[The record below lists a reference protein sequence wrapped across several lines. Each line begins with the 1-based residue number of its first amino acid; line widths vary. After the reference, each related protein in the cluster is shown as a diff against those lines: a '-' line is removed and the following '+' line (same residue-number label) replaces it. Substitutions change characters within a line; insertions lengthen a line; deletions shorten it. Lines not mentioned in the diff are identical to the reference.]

1 MGTDCSEA
9 GAVNPVRTRMRILEE
24 VRAEFGAGCLAGK
37 NVLLCTHATEATVE
51 LVRTLLHLGTSVFY
65 VPIEYSADGACVE
78 DVRSLEG
85 CAVISYGDVPEV
97 APKIDVII
105 EDGMRISALYDERWG
120 VKPGIFSIEQTTNG
134 IFRLGGIGPGGVTPP
149 PWPVINAAE
158 SALKMGIE
166 NSIATPEAA
175 LSALVNRK
183 SVSLAR
189 KNVLVLGYGSV
200 GSGISSVCRSHGSIV
215 SVADCDPTKRA
226 LASARAFRSLDMAG
240 MNKVLP
246 EQDLIISCTPD
257 GDGSCLGVEQFLI
270 MKDGAIVFNAG
281 SGHGEISE
289 TMCRPASRTLNR
301 AKVDIT
307 RDGDDLVCRLTKTGA
322 CKTVTILCSAH
333 PINLRLSNGTPA
345 DAIDPVFS
353 LIVLTVIKTMPEE
366 LSGGINKVDADIERH
381 VSRLSEKTA
390 AAGTAAAAAPTNLP
404 HRHKSVDMADEPRPW
419 GELRRFGPD
428 YPGSFSV
435 ARATFKPGTA
445 TDGHYHLTSDEAYV
459 VLGGT
464 AVIMTWDPN
473 DLSVTS
479 DFAVSGGDYLMI
491 PGGTAHKVF
500 VTSADDFVCMIVAS
514 PPFSPWD
521 QFFPRVPERA
531 LQATS
536 GNQ

>member
-9 GAVNPVRTRMRILEE
+9 GAVSVPARSRMRILQEI
-24 VRAEFGAGCLAGK
+24 RGEFGAGCLAGRS
-37 NVLLCTHATEATVE
+37 VLLCTHATEATVE
-51 LVRTLLHLGTSVFY
+51 LVRTLLHLGASVFY
-65 VPIEYSADGACVE
+65 VPIGYSADETRVE
-78 DVRSLEG
+78 DARSLEG
-85 CAVISYGDVPEV
+85 CAVISYENVPEV
-97 APKIDVII
+97 APKIDVIV
-105 EDGMRISALYDERWG
+105 EDGIRISALYDEKWD
-120 VKPGIFSIEQTTNG
+120 VKRGIFSIEQTTNG
-134 IFRLGGIGPGGVTPP
+134 IFRLGGSGPGGVAPP

-166 NSIATPEAA
+166 NSITTPEAA
-175 LSALVNRK
+175 LSALVNQR

-189 KNVLVLGYGSV
+189 KNVLILGYGSV
-200 GSGISSVCRSHGSIV
+200 GGGISAVCRSHGSTV

-226 LASARAFRSLDMAG
+226 LASARAFRSLDMAD

-246 EQDLIISCTPD
+246 EQDLIISCTLD

-289 TMCRPASRTLNR
+289 AMCRPASRTLNR

-307 RDGDDLVCRLTKTGA
+307 RDGDDLVCRLAKAEA

-353 LIVLTVIKTMPEE
+353 LIVLTVIKTRPEA

-381 VSRLSEKTA
+381 VSRLAEKTA
-390 AAGTAAAAAPTNLP
+390 AAGAAATTAPANLP
-404 HRHKSVDMADEPRPW
+404 HLHESGDMADEPRPW
-419 GELRRFGPD
+419 GELRRLGPG

-445 TDGHYHLTSDEAYV
+445 TDGHYHLASDEAYV

-464 AVIMTWDPN
+464 AVIMTWDPG
-473 DLSVTS
+473 DPSVTS
-479 DFAVSGGDYLMI
+479 DFAVGAGDYLVV
-491 PGGTAHKVF
+491 PSGTAHKVF
-500 VTSADDFVCMIVAS
+500 VTSADDFVCLIVAS

-531 LQATS
+531 LQIAS
-536 GNQ
+536 GN